1 MVKYGI
7 ALTLALVL
15 NAAANLMI
23 RFGMRAIDI
32 ELSGS
37 GLLDGGPWALARI
50 LLRHWV
56 VLAGI
61 ACFALNVVFYAYALQ
76 KLPISVAYPIMVTC
90 GFAIIVIVA
99 GLALDERLSVVQ
111 WFGVAAI
118 LAGVLL
124 VAKDAGRQMGSGG
137 AHDSSAATPEPV
149 RVQDP

>member
-1 MVKYGI
+1 MVKYAI
-7 ALTLALVL
+7 ALTLALLL

-32 ELSGS
+32 ELGGA
-37 GLLDGGPWALARI
+37 GLMDGGPWMLARM

-76 KLPISVAYPIMVTC
+76 KLPISMAYPIMVTC
-90 GFAIIVIVA
+90 GFAIIVVVA

-111 WFGVAAI
+111 WLGVAAI
-118 LAGVLL
+118 LVGVLL
-124 VAKDAGRQMGSGG
+124 VAKDAGRQMGSRDG
-137 AHDSSAATPEPV
+137 HDSSTAASEPA
-149 RVQDP
+149 RVQGP